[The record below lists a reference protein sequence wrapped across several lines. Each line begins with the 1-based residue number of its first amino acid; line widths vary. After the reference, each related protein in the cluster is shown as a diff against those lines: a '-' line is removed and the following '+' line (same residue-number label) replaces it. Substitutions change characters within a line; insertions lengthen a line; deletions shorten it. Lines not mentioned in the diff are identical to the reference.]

1 MEWISVDSAVAKVT
15 TTSIVIVNSK
25 TMFINRYLTVFAH
38 ALEPEDRP
46 SFHGTWRWRASPE
59 IQVLQV
65 VNDHH

>member
-15 TTSIVIVNSK
+15 TTSIVIIIVNSK

-46 SFHGTWRWRASPE
+46 SFHGT
-59 IQVLQV
+59 
-65 VNDHH
+65 

>member
-15 TTSIVIVNSK
+15 TTSIVTVNSK

-46 SFHGTWRWRASPE
+46 SFHGT
-59 IQVLQV
+59 
-65 VNDHH
+65 